1 MAGLVNVDV
10 FSDLRRVSGARSSVF
25 TESRVQSSLSFTD
38 VVIVTLN
45 SLSSLA
51 IIGTFDLVRSWFCV
65 NLNSALICSV
75 SLNTFAYDCVNLLV
89 PYSTYHINYK

>member
-10 FSDLRRVSGARSSVF
+10 FSDLRRVSGTPSSVF

-38 VVIVTLN
+38 VVIATLN

-51 IIGTFDLVRSWFCV
+51 PDVIHSTTDLTLFHFIFGMDEH
-65 NLNSALICSV
+65 LA
-75 SLNTFAYDCVNLLV
+75 
-89 PYSTYHINYK
+89 